1 LWFWLLLA
9 VASVVCWVLATRS
22 RRTEG
27 EEPPRAPLRRRVEEI
42 RDSCRKELQIISNRL
57 DLSVQEIDRTKG
69 IQDEKAR
76 LQALADLANKR
87 KG

>member
-1 LWFWLLLA
+1 LLLA

-22 RRTEG
+22 RRTEV
-27 EEPPRAPLRRRVEEI
+27 EEPPRAPLRRRAEEI
-42 RDSCRKELQIISNRL
+42 RDSCRQELQIISNRL
-57 DLSVQEIDRTKG
+57 DQSVQEIDRTKD

-87 KG
+87 KNEP